1 MMVILTMGKMLRY
14 VDSYCNNPDQLNLSA
29 QEMLKPAVEVIS
41 YPSEF
46 ISKVSVKSS
55 QPSLS

>member
-1 MMVILTMGKMLRY
+1 MIATAKTKNRY